1 MRLIFKLNRVTF
13 ILILCGTLYVAGFA
27 QSRPQAAATPAPTPS
42 TAAETTSGVIIFPE
56 IEGWAKG
63 EMTRYPTV
71 ELGYSLPYRSEQ
83 GVVVTIYA
91 YPGNNRSIPDNLDGI
106 VKKEF
111 EKAKSDIFAVGKQGV
126 YKDVKEIKSET
137 LVLGGSGGKTSALHA
152 LFTFSIQGRDVNSE
166 IFLFPYKNRFIKI
179 RATRPISLGKESD
192 AEFAAFLAEMDSFLA
207 KPGK

>member
-13 ILILCGTLYVAGFA
+13 ILILCGTLYAAGFA
-27 QSRPQAAATPAPTPS
+27 QSQPKAAPTP
-42 TAAETTSGVIIFPE
+42 AAAVETPSAVIIFPE
-56 IEGWAKG
+56 IEGWTKG

-83 GVVVTIYA
+83 GVIVTLYA
-91 YPGNNRSIPDNLDGI
+91 YPGNNRTIPNNLDGV

-111 EKAKSDIFAVGKQGV
+111 EKTKSDIFAVGKQGV

-137 LVLGGSGGKTSALHA
+137 LVLGGSGGKISALHA

-166 IFLFPYKNRFIKI
+166 IYLFPYHDRFIKI
-179 RATRPISLGKESD
+179 RATRPVSLGKEAD
-192 AEFAAFLAEMDSFLA
+192 AEFATLLSELDSFLS
-207 KPGK
+207 KSGK